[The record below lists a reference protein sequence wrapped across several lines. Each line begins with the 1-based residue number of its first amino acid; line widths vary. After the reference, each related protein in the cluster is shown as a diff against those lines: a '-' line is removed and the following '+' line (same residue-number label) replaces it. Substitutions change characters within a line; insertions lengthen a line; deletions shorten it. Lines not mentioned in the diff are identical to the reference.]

1 MKYKSL
7 EPLDYLSP
15 KKFNKFYIKIVCP
28 IFNKI
33 KNINQ
38 RNKIIIFSSF
48 VLVIIY
54 ILFGRESILTN
65 KNKIMRS
72 HLGDANKQYT
82 LYVSSDNIKNKEIG
96 FYVNSKRIDSNEA
109 DEYFYT
115 LFDSILPQILG
126 ENTDFMNIKTN
137 LYLKSKY
144 KNGISANWSFIPK
157 INTRE
162 NILKYSNLIDGFGN
176 VNNENFDD
184 DEEVE
189 GILNVYFSMDVSD
202 SIDNKKYKSDNYSID
217 IKVVKRDETYEQ
229 KLIKD
234 IKRNIEYQNNNDS
247 HNDFITLPDN
257 IDGER
262 ITYKEKPDFSY
273 LYIIVIAIIVCFI
286 LDFRDK
292 DLVNK
297 QIEKDKKEIQSDFP
311 QIITK
316 LLIYINAGV
325 TIRNSFILIADNYIN
340 KLKNGQST
348 KRKAYEELKT
358 LKTKIQSGENEEVAL
373 YDIAKNLND
382 NAYTRFF
389 NILIQNIKNG
399 NKDIKTILEVEV
411 YDALYKMKN
420 KAERLAEEA
429 STKLILPLMM
439 MLIIIFVII
448 MIPAFMSM

>member
-7 EPLDYLSP
+7 EPLDYLFP

-38 RNKIIIFSSF
+38 KNKIIIFSSF

-65 KNKIMRS
+65 RYKIMRS

-82 LYVSSDNIKNKEIG
+82 LYVSSDNIKNKEID

-189 GILNVYFSMDVSD
+189 GILNVYFS
-202 SIDNKKYKSDNYSID
+202 K
-217 IKVVKRDETYEQ
+217 T
-229 KLIKD
+229 
-234 IKRNIEYQNNNDS
+234 
-247 HNDFITLPDN
+247 F
-257 IDGER
+257 
-262 ITYKEKPDFSY
+262 
-273 LYIIVIAIIVCFI
+273 
-286 LDFRDK
+286 
-292 DLVNK
+292 
-297 QIEKDKKEIQSDFP
+297 
-311 QIITK
+311 
-316 LLIYINAGV
+316 LL
-325 TIRNSFILIADNYIN
+325 
-340 KLKNGQST
+340 
-348 KRKAYEELKT
+348 
-358 LKTKIQSGENEEVAL
+358 
-373 YDIAKNLND
+373 
-382 NAYTRFF
+382 
-389 NILIQNIKNG
+389 
-399 NKDIKTILEVEV
+399 
-411 YDALYKMKN
+411 
-420 KAERLAEEA
+420 
-429 STKLILPLMM
+429 
-439 MLIIIFVII
+439 
-448 MIPAFMSM
+448 

>member
-1 MKYKSL
+1 M
-7 EPLDYLSP
+7 DYLFP

-38 RNKIIIFSSF
+38 RNKIIIFASF

-54 ILFGRESILTN
+54 ILFGKESILTN
-65 KNKIMRS
+65 NNKIMRS
-72 HLGDANKQYT
+72 HLGDVDKLYT
-82 LYVSSDNIKNKEIG
+82 LYVSSDNINNKEIE

-126 ENTDFMNIKTN
+126 GNTDFMNIKTN
-137 LYLKSKY
+137 LNLKSKY

-217 IKVVKRDETYEQ
+217 IKVIKRDETYEQ

-358 LKTKIQSGENEEVAL
+358 FKTKIQSGENEEVAL